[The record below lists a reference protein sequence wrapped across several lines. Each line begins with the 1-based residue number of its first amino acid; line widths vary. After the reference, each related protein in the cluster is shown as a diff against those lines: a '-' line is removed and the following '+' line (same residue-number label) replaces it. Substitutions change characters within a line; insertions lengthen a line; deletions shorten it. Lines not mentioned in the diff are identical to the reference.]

1 MNNKTTRGR
10 EATYDLP
17 VVILAAGE
25 GCRLQ
30 AGNGG
35 KPKPLTRLLGLTFL
49 ERVILSCREVGV
61 REFYV
66 VTGCYEDEL
75 IRHVEELARRL
86 GISIRPVH
94 NPNWPDG
101 NGTSVLAVSPYIAG
115 PFLLVMC
122 DHLFD
127 PDILRCLMEATDD
140 GEGCLLAVDPRVD
153 QVFDLKDAT
162 KVCLDGRNVTA
173 IGKGLA
179 PFDAVDT
186 GLFLCRPFLFDALAE
201 AGRGGDGSLSGGVRR
216 LVEEGR
222 VRAVDVAD
230 RFWLDVDTPESLSV
244 GKKHLLTGLAKRGD
258 DGIISRRLNRPL
270 SRRISQL
277 LAATPLT
284 PNAITVLSFLSCLG
298 GAFLFSLGI
307 YGWTV
312 VAGFLV
318 QWASVLDGCD
328 GEVARLKF
336 QGSRFG
342 AWFDTVLDRYADVAV
357 VMGISYGYWLAH
369 PRPLVWL
376 AGAVALTGFV
386 LASYTKKEY
395 ALRFRLQPPGGVL
408 SSLAKRDVRL
418 FALFLGALVNRPFE
432 VMVLV
437 GLLSHTII
445 GWLFFAVYR
454 QRRRGAGEDLQPV
467 E

>member
-1 MNNKTTRGR
+1 MNNKTTRRR
-10 EATYDLP
+10 EATYALP

-49 ERVILSCREVGV
+49 ERAVLSCREAGCE
-61 REFYV
+61 EFYV
-66 VTGCYEDEL
+66 VTGCYGDKL
-75 IRHVEELARRL
+75 LPYINGLGRRYD
-86 GISIRPVH
+86 ISVRAVY
-94 NPNWPDG
+94 NPDWPQG
-101 NGTSVLAVSPYIAG
+101 NGTSALAVSRYIAG

-127 PDILRCLMEATDD
+127 PDIIRDLTRAGNGGDS
-140 GEGCLLAVDPRVD
+140 CLLAVDRNGGG
-153 QVFDLKDAT
+153 VFDLKDAT
-162 KVCLDGRNVTA
+162 KVCLDGRRVTA

-222 VRAVDVAD
+222 VGAVDVAD
-230 RFWLDVDTPESLSV
+230 RFWLDVDTPESLSL
-244 GKKHLLTGLAKRGD
+244 GKKHLLAGLAKRGD

-312 VAGFLV
+312 AAGFLV

-357 VMGISYGYWLAH
+357 VMGISYGYWLGH

-408 SSLAKRDVRL
+408 SNLAKRDVRL
-418 FALFLGALVNRPFE
+418 FAIFLGALVNRPFE

-454 QRRRGAGEDLQPV
+454 QRRSRRARS
-467 E
+467 

>member
-1 MNNKTTRGR
+1 MRSKTLSGPDVTD
-10 EATYDLP
+10 AMP

-25 GCRLQ
+25 GRRLQ
-30 AGNGG
+30 GGNGG
-35 KPKPLTRLLGLTFL
+35 VPKPLTRLLGLTFL
-49 ERVILSCREVGV
+49 ERAVLSCREAGV

-66 VTGCYEDEL
+66 VTGCYGDKL
-75 IRHVEELARRL
+75 LPHINGFGRRYD
-86 GISIRPVH
+86 ISVRAVY
-94 NPNWPDG
+94 NPDWPQG
-101 NGTSVLAVSPYIAG
+101 NGTSALAVSRYITG

-127 PDILRCLMEATDD
+127 PDIIRDLTMAGDNGD
-140 GEGCLLAVDPRVD
+140 SCLLAVDRNGGG
-153 QVFDLKDAT
+153 VFDLKDAT
-162 KVCLDGRNVTA
+162 KVCLDGRDVTA

-186 GLFLCRPFLFDALAE
+186 GLFLCRPFLFEALAE
-201 AGRGGDGSLSGGVRR
+201 ARRGGDGSLSGGVRR

-222 VRAVDVAD
+222 VRAVDVGD
-230 RFWLDVDTPESLSV
+230 RFWLDVDTPESLSL
-244 GKKHLLTGLAKRGD
+244 GKKHLLTGLAKRGG

-270 SRRISQL
+270 SRRISRL

-298 GAFLFSLGI
+298 GAFLFGLGI

-328 GEVARLKF
+328 GEIARLKF
-336 QGSRFG
+336 RRSRFG

-357 VMGISYGYWLAH
+357 VVGISYGYWLAH

-376 AGAVALTGFV
+376 AGAVALAGFV
-386 LASYTKKEY
+386 LASYAKKEY
-395 ALRFRLQPPGGVL
+395 ALRFRRRRPGGVL
-408 SSLAKRDVRL
+408 SNLAKRDVRL

-437 GLLSHTII
+437 GLLSHTFI
-445 GWLFFAVYR
+445 GWFLFAVYR
-454 QRRRGAGEDLQPV
+454 QRRDRGAGG
-467 E
+467 

>member
-1 MNNKTTRGR
+1 MNHKTARGR
-10 EATYDLP
+10 EATAVLP

-25 GCRLQ
+25 GFRLQ
-30 AGNGG
+30 RANGG

-86 GISIRPVH
+86 GVSIRPVH
-94 NPNWPDG
+94 NPNWPEG

-127 PDILRCLMEATDD
+127 PDILRELLEATDGGD
-140 GEGCLLAVDPRVD
+140 TCLLAVDLEADR
-153 QVFDLKDAT
+153 VFDLKDAT

-201 AGRGGDGSLSGGVRR
+201 ARRDHDGSLSGGVRR

-222 VRAVDVAD
+222 VRAVDVGD
-230 RFWLDVDTPESLSV
+230 RFWLDIDTPESLSL

-298 GAFLFSLGI
+298 SAFLFGLGK
-307 YGWTV
+307 YAWTV

-357 VMGISYGYWLAH
+357 VIGISYGYWLAH

-376 AGAVALTGFV
+376 AGVVALAGFV
-386 LASYTKKEY
+386 LASYAKKEF
-395 ALRFRLQPPGGVL
+395 ALRFRRPLPGGVL
-408 SSLAKRDVRL
+408 SNLAKRDVRL

-437 GLLSHTII
+437 GLLSHAII
-445 GWLFFAVYR
+445 GWFFLAVYR
-454 QRRRGAGEDLQPV
+454 RRQDRRARG
-467 E
+467 